1 MSKRRELT
9 ALQIRAKRLRL
20 RLRRLKA
27 GLAYSWGFGDWGCL
41 GFVRYLRGLKRMG
54 CAAKVSALWG
64 WFEALGDTSSIDEV
78 MVFVLAGAGWAGGI
92 SRIWGAVEVWCFV
105 P

>member
-1 MSKRRELT
+1 
-9 ALQIRAKRLRL
+9 
-20 RLRRLKA
+20 
-27 GLAYSWGFGDWGCL
+27 
-41 GFVRYLRGLKRMG
+41 MG
-54 CAAKVSALWG
+54 CVAKVRALWG

-78 MVFVLAGAGWAGGI
+78 MVFVLAEAGWAGGI